1 MARRLAAITG
11 EYVSKQD
18 NQQKAEWSN
27 VGVLITGK
35 NGKDYVMLDPAV
47 NLAGILIQQNLLAAQ
62 RNEAPSKMVMLS
74 VFDDDA
80 NQQNGNQQQQYPQGG
95 YQQQGYQ
102 PAGGPAPAP
111 QGNYQQ
117 QPTGGYQR
125 R

>member
-11 EYVSKQD
+11 EYISKQD

-80 NQQNGNQQQQYPQGG
+80 NQQNGNQQQYPQGG

-102 PAGGPAPAP
+102 QPSGPAPAP